1 MFDVR
6 EYKNQSDN
14 RMWAYDVDSYY
25 RWKRMVDLAEKVG
38 SVNTL
43 MFAKKQIADIEAK
56 YPTVKF

>member
-14 RMWAYDVDSYY
+14 RTWAYDVDSYY